1 MSKLD
6 KFALGLYLAL
16 SVGGFIF
23 LALLERNLSRP
34 CAVYETRRVGDK
46 WVGRNC
52 NVFSCTDREFV
63 SAHDERFC
71 VSK

>member
-1 MSKLD
+1 MSKVEI
-6 KFALGLYLAL
+6 FVVMFV
-16 SVGGFIF
+16 VGIVVFCAMI
-23 LALLERNLSRP
+23 ERNLSRP

-52 NVFSCTDREFV
+52 NVFGCDDREFV
-63 SAHDERFC
+63 PAHDERFC

>member
-1 MSKLD
+1 MDKLEVGAIA
-6 KFALGLYLAL
+6 FMAL
-16 SVGGFIF
+16 VTFGFIG
-23 LALLERNLSRP
+23 ATVWKANQP

-52 NVFSCTDREFV
+52 NAFGCDDREFV
-63 SAHDERFC
+63 PSHDERFC